1 MVIHWETIVTK
12 VRSQT
17 LMAMKSGC
25 NIYTQK
31 CYITLDWP
39 LCYIS
44 NIGCVAH
51 NLCNVRSENNSA
63 CESALKM

>member
-1 MVIHWETIVTK
+1 MK
-12 VRSQT
+12 VHGHT

-25 NIYTQK
+25 KTHTNVTEH
-31 CYITLDWP
+31 LNGP

-51 NLCNVRSENNSA
+51 NLCNVPSENNSPR
-63 CESALKM
+63 ESALKI